1 MKSFSIIV
9 EKKIN
14 KFNKSIFVPGDKS
27 ISIRYFFLASQ
38 AYGLSRAKGILE
50 ESGDILSSI
59 KALTK
64 LGVRIVKKKKTW
76 FVRGMGLSSLKT
88 RNNLSIDCGNS
99 GTLSRFLL
107 SILSTYAHRIRIYGD
122 HTLNKRPMDR
132 IMNPLEKIGAFFQ
145 TKKKVNRT
153 LPCYITGSEMPINIK
168 HEEKI
173 GSGQIVGG
181 LILTSLNCPGI
192 STIKIQKNKRSR
204 DHTERMLKFAGAK
217 IKVKKFKNYNLISIE
232 GQKDFKAFNLS
243 VGGDFSSASFF
254 IVLTLLSKNSQLKIK
269 SVNLN
274 PTRLGALKIL
284 KKMGG
289 KITLKNI
296 RSQCGERIGDIIIKS
311 SNLKPINCPASIVPF
326 AIDEMPLIFLAASFS
341 NGVSIFKG
349 CRELEMKE
357 SRRLSLMN
365 KMLNQ
370 IGIRTKLIDRDSIK
384 IYGNPNLNLNNRT
397 YRIQTAYDHRLSMVG
412 IILGLTFP
420 GGKIIVE
427 DCNSIATSFPN
438 FLNLVKQLGAKYEIK
453 K

>member
-1 MKSFSIIV
+1 
-9 EKKIN
+9 
-14 KFNKSIFVPGDKS
+14 
-27 ISIRYFFLASQ
+27 
-38 AYGLSRAKGILE
+38 
-50 ESGDILSSI
+50 
-59 KALTK
+59 
-64 LGVRIVKKKKTW
+64 
-76 FVRGMGLSSLKT
+76 
-88 RNNLSIDCGNS
+88 
-99 GTLSRFLL
+99 
-107 SILSTYAHRIRIYGD
+107 
-122 HTLNKRPMDR
+122 
-132 IMNPLEKIGAFFQ
+132 
-145 TKKKVNRT
+145 
-153 LPCYITGSEMPINIK
+153 MPINIK

-181 LILTSLNCPGI
+181 LILASLNCPGI

-204 DHTERMLKFAGAK
+204 DHTERMLKFAGAR

-296 RSQCGERIGDIIIKS
+296 RSQCEERIGDIIIKS

>member
-181 LILTSLNCPGI
+181 LILASLNCPGI

-204 DHTERMLKFAGAK
+204 DHTERMLKFAGAR

-289 KITLKNI
+289 KITLQNI
-296 RSQCGERIGDIIIKS
+296 KFQCGERIGDITVKS
-311 SNLKPINCPASIVPF
+311 SNLKSINCPASIVPL
-326 AIDEMPLIFLAASFS
+326 AIDEMPLIFLAASFA
-341 NGVSIFKG
+341 NGISSFRACG
-349 CRELEMKE
+349 ELEKKE
-357 SRRLSLMN
+357 SPRLSLMN
-365 KMLNQ
+365 KMLIQ
-370 IGIRTKLIDRDSIK
+370 IGIRTKLKDRDSIK

>member
-181 LILTSLNCPGI
+181 LILASLNCPGI

-204 DHTERMLKFAGAK
+204 DHTERMLKFAGAR

-296 RSQCGERIGDIIIKS
+296 RSQCEERIGDIIIKS

-370 IGIRTKLIDRDSIK
+370 IGIRTNLIDRDSIK

>member
-76 FVRGMGLSSLKT
+76 FVWGMGLSSLKT

-145 TKKKVNRT
+145 TKKTVNRT

-181 LILTSLNCPGI
+181 LILASLNCPGI

-204 DHTERMLKFAGAK
+204 DHTERMLKFAGAR

-296 RSQCGERIGDIIIKS
+296 RSQCEERIGDIIIKS

>member
-1 MKSFSIIV
+1 
-9 EKKIN
+9 
-14 KFNKSIFVPGDKS
+14 
-27 ISIRYFFLASQ
+27 
-38 AYGLSRAKGILE
+38 
-50 ESGDILSSI
+50 
-59 KALTK
+59 
-64 LGVRIVKKKKTW
+64 
-76 FVRGMGLSSLKT
+76 
-88 RNNLSIDCGNS
+88 
-99 GTLSRFLL
+99 
-107 SILSTYAHRIRIYGD
+107 
-122 HTLNKRPMDR
+122 
-132 IMNPLEKIGAFFQ
+132 
-145 TKKKVNRT
+145 
-153 LPCYITGSEMPINIK
+153 
-168 HEEKI
+168 
-173 GSGQIVGG
+173 
-181 LILTSLNCPGI
+181 
-192 STIKIQKNKRSR
+192 
-204 DHTERMLKFAGAK
+204 
-217 IKVKKFKNYNLISIE
+217 
-232 GQKDFKAFNLS
+232 
-243 VGGDFSSASFF
+243 
-254 IVLTLLSKNSQLKIK
+254 
-269 SVNLN
+269 
-274 PTRLGALKIL
+274 
-284 KKMGG
+284 MGG

-296 RSQCGERIGDIIIKS
+296 RSQCEERIGDIIIKS

>member
-1 MKSFSIIV
+1 
-9 EKKIN
+9 
-14 KFNKSIFVPGDKS
+14 
-27 ISIRYFFLASQ
+27 
-38 AYGLSRAKGILE
+38 
-50 ESGDILSSI
+50 
-59 KALTK
+59 
-64 LGVRIVKKKKTW
+64 
-76 FVRGMGLSSLKT
+76 
-88 RNNLSIDCGNS
+88 
-99 GTLSRFLL
+99 
-107 SILSTYAHRIRIYGD
+107 
-122 HTLNKRPMDR
+122 
-132 IMNPLEKIGAFFQ
+132 MNPLEKIGAFFQ

-181 LILTSLNCPGI
+181 LILASLNCPGI

-204 DHTERMLKFAGAK
+204 DHTERMLKFAGAR

-274 PTRLGALKIL
+274 HTRLGALKIL

-289 KITLKNI
+289 KITLQNI
-296 RSQCGERIGDIIIKS
+296 KFQCGERIGDITVKS
-311 SNLKPINCPASIVPF
+311 SNLKSINCPASIVPF

>member
-1 MKSFSIIV
+1 MKSFSVIV
-9 EKKIN
+9 KKKIN
-14 KFNKSIFVPGDKS
+14 KFSNSISVPGDKS
-27 ISIRYFFLASQ
+27 ISIRFFFLASQ

-181 LILTSLNCPGI
+181 LILASLNCPGI

-204 DHTERMLKFAGAK
+204 DHTERMLKFAGAR

-296 RSQCGERIGDIIIKS
+296 RSQCEERIGDIIIKS

>member
-181 LILTSLNCPGI
+181 LILASLNCPGI

-204 DHTERMLKFAGAK
+204 DHTERMLKFAGAR

-296 RSQCGERIGDIIIKS
+296 RSQCEERIGDIIIKS

-370 IGIRTKLIDRDSIK
+370 IGIRTNLIDSDSIK

>member
-181 LILTSLNCPGI
+181 LILASLNCPGI

-204 DHTERMLKFAGAK
+204 DHTERMLKFAGAR

-289 KITLKNI
+289 KITLQNI
-296 RSQCGERIGDIIIKS
+296 KFQCGERIGDITVKS
-311 SNLKPINCPASIVPF
+311 SNLKSINCPASIVPL
-326 AIDEMPLIFLAASFS
+326 AIDEMPLIFLAASFA
-341 NGVSIFKG
+341 NGISSFRACG
-349 CRELEMKE
+349 ELEKKE
-357 SRRLSLMN
+357 SPRLSLMN
-365 KMLNQ
+365 KMLIQ
-370 IGIRTKLIDRDSIK
+370 IGIRTKLKDRDSIK
-384 IYGNPNLNLNNRT
+384 IYGNPNLNLNNRI
-397 YRIQTAYDHRLSMVG
+397 YRIKTSYDHRLSMVG
-412 IILGLTFP
+412 IVLGLTL

-427 DCNSIATSFPN
+427 DCHSIATSFPN
-438 FLNLVKQLGAKYEIK
+438 FLNLMKQLGAKYEIIK
-453 K
+453 

>member
-1 MKSFSIIV
+1 MKSFSVIV
-9 EKKIN
+9 KKKIN
-14 KFNKSIFVPGDKS
+14 KFNNSISVPGDKS
-27 ISIRYFFLASQ
+27 ISIRFLFLASQ

-76 FVRGMGLSSLKT
+76 FVWGMGLSSLKT

-181 LILTSLNCPGI
+181 LILASLNCPGI

-204 DHTERMLKFAGAK
+204 DHTERMLKFAGAR

-326 AIDEMPLIFLAASFS
+326 AIDEMPLIFLAASLS

-397 YRIQTAYDHRLSMVG
+397 YKIQTAYDHRLSMVG

>member
-181 LILTSLNCPGI
+181 LILASLNCPGI

-204 DHTERMLKFAGAK
+204 DHTERMLKFAGAR

-296 RSQCGERIGDIIIKS
+296 RSQCEERIGDIIIKS

>member
-181 LILTSLNCPGI
+181 LILASLNCPGI

-296 RSQCGERIGDIIIKS
+296 RSQCEERIGDIIIKS

>member
-14 KFNKSIFVPGDKS
+14 RFNKSIFVPGDKS
-27 ISIRYFFLASQ
+27 CSIRYFFLASQ
-38 AYGLSRAKGILE
+38 AYGLSKAKGILE
-50 ESGDILSSI
+50 SEDIFSTI

-64 LGVRIVKKKKTW
+64 LGVRIVKKNNTW
-76 FVRGMGLSSLKT
+76 FVWGNGLNSLTTKD
-88 RNNLSIDCGNS
+88 NISIDCGNS
-99 GTLSRFLL
+99 GTLSRFIL
-107 SILSTYAHRIRIYGD
+107 SILSTYPQKIEVYGD
-122 HTLNKRPMDR
+122 HSLNKRPMDR
-132 IMNPLEKIGAFFQ
+132 IMNPLEKLGAFFQ

-181 LILTSLNCPGI
+181 LILASLNCPGI

-204 DHTERMLKFAGAK
+204 DHTERMLKFAGAR

-296 RSQCGERIGDIIIKS
+296 RSQCEERIGDIIIKS

-370 IGIRTKLIDRDSIK
+370 IGIRTNLIDRDSIK

>member
-9 EKKIN
+9 KKKIN
-14 KFNKSIFVPGDKS
+14 RFNKSIFVPGDKS
-27 ISIRYFFLASQ
+27 CSIRYFFLASQ
-38 AYGLSRAKGILE
+38 AYGLSKAKGILE
-50 ESGDILSSI
+50 SEDIFSTI

-64 LGVRIVKKKKTW
+64 LGVRIVKKNNTW
-76 FVRGMGLSSLKT
+76 FVWGNGLNSLTNK
-88 RNNLSIDCGNS
+88 NNISIDCGNS
-99 GTLSRFLL
+99 GTLSRFIL
-107 SILSTYAHRIRIYGD
+107 SILSTYPQKIKVYGD
-122 HTLNKRPMDR
+122 HSLNKRPMDR
-132 IMNPLEKIGAFFQ
+132 IMNPLEKLGAFFQ
-145 TKKKVNRT
+145 TKKKVKRT
-153 LPCYITGSEMPINIK
+153 LPCYITGSEMPIKID

-173 GSGQIVGG
+173 GSGQIKGG
-181 LILTSLNCPGI
+181 LILASLGCPGI
-192 STIKIQKNKRSR
+192 STIKEFKNSR
-204 DHTERMLKFAGAK
+204 NHTEKMLKFAAPRI
-217 IKVKKFKNYNLISIE
+217 IKVKKFKNFNLISIK
-232 GQKDFKAFNLS
+232 GQKDYKAFDLN

-254 IVLTLLSKNSQLKIK
+254 IVLTLLSKNSRLKIK

-289 KITLKNI
+289 KIALQNI
-296 RSQCGERIGDIIIKS
+296 KSKCGERIGDILIKS
-311 SNLKPINCPASIVPF
+311 SNLKSISCPASIVPY
-326 AIDEMPLIFLAASFS
+326 AIDEMTLMFFCAAFA
-341 NGVSIFKG
+341 NGVSLFKG

-370 IGIRTKLIDRDSIK
+370 IGIRTKLIDNDSIK
-384 IYGNPNLNLNNRT
+384 IYGNPNLNLNNKT
-397 YRIQTAYDHRLSMVG
+397 YRIKTAYDHRLSMVG

-438 FLNLVKQLGAKYEIK
+438 FLNLMKQLGAKYEIK